1 MSLCVFACMFV
12 CVYPTFWDNK
22 EMEIIFGN
30 KETFALSLAPLQFAI
45 LYCLQL
51 LFLISLK

>member
-22 EMEIIFGN
+22 EMGIIFGN